1 MEINEIEKLENLK
14 KIIGKYFNSS
24 KSDNKSEFYT
34 AQIKINYYELGC
46 VITNMLKMC
55 ILTIDNEGHIMSSTN
70 KNAINVSLI
79 LEMILEMFPLNE
91 FELLGEISEIVA
103 EDLQIIAE

>member
-1 MEINEIEKLENLK
+1 METNEIEKLENLK

-70 KNAINVSLI
+70 KNAVNVSLI

-91 FELLGEISEIVA
+91 FELLGEISEIVV

>member
-1 MEINEIEKLENLK
+1 MKLKNWRILK

-70 KNAINVSLI
+70 KNAVNVSLI

-91 FELLGEISEIVA
+91 FELLGEINEIVV

>member
-1 MEINEIEKLENLK
+1 METIEIKKLENLR
-14 KIIGKYFNSS
+14 KIIGKYFNNP

-55 ILTIDNEGHIMSSTN
+55 ILTIDNEGHIISSTN
-70 KNAINVSLI
+70 KNAVNVSLI
-79 LEMILEMFPLNE
+79 LEMVLDMFPLNE
-91 FELLGEISEIVA
+91 FELLGEISEIVIG
-103 EDLQIIAE
+103 DSQIIKE

>member
-70 KNAINVSLI
+70 KNAVNVSLI

-91 FELLGEISEIVA
+91 FELLGEISEIVVG
-103 EDLQIIAE
+103 DLQIIAE